1 MSTGFLG
8 RWARKKS
15 LQDEINR
22 RVQPHHQSPEPA
34 ALDAPVTAV
43 TPASCSESAS
53 TEAPASAVPTV
64 QQSLSASGGEA
75 SPPLTMADVEAVP
88 IGGDV
93 SRFMG
98 LDVPDDV
105 RSAALQRLFSAPEYN
120 VRSQMDVYW
129 EDYSNLPKLNQEE
142 VRSLVQAKSLFL
154 FEDPPWKAE
163 SSETETAGRSET
175 ISQLDASHETIAQGD
190 SAQSVRSDEIRDSKI
205 QEHQALEHQAPEN
218 QARETQAQTTQAQ
231 EMASPQAP
239 SAGEP
244 NHDPPSMKGSA

>member
-1 MSTGFLG
+1 
-8 RWARKKS
+8 
-15 LQDEINR
+15 
-22 RVQPHHQSPEPA
+22 
-34 ALDAPVTAV
+34 
-43 TPASCSESAS
+43 
-53 TEAPASAVPTV
+53 
-64 QQSLSASGGEA
+64 
-75 SPPLTMADVEAVP
+75 MADVEAVP

-163 SSETETAGRSET
+163 SSETEAAARPET
-175 ISQLDASHETIAQGD
+175 VSRQDVSHETIAQGD
-190 SAQSVRSDEIRDSKI
+190 SAQSLRSDEVRDSNAKG
-205 QEHQALEHQAPEN
+205 HQARED
-218 QARETQAQTTQAQ
+218 QARETQAEMTQAETTQAQ
-231 EMASPQAP
+231 ESVSRQAP
-239 SAGEP
+239 SVGEP
-244 NHDPPSMKGSA
+244 DHDPSSMKGSA

>member
-1 MSTGFLG
+1 
-8 RWARKKS
+8 
-15 LQDEINR
+15 
-22 RVQPHHQSPEPA
+22 
-34 ALDAPVTAV
+34 
-43 TPASCSESAS
+43 
-53 TEAPASAVPTV
+53 
-64 QQSLSASGGEA
+64 
-75 SPPLTMADVEAVP
+75 MADVEAVP

-163 SSETETAGRSET
+163 SSETEAAGRPET
-175 ISQLDASHETIAQGD
+175 ISQLDASHETIAHGD
-190 SAQSVRSDEIRDSKI
+190 SAQSLRSDEVRDSMV
-205 QEHQALEHQAPEN
+205 QEHQAH
-218 QARETQAQTTQAQ
+218 ETQTKTTQAQ
-231 EMASPQAP
+231 ESASPQA
-239 SAGEP
+239 SSVGESD
-244 NHDPPSMKGSA
+244 HDPSSIKGSA